1 MATLSRQGFP
11 RIEVRA
17 HLTPDQHARMM
28 AELNHCGC
36 NVKGFVTVAIM
47 REIARRKKERV
58 EQANI
63 DVLAGQLELEEANDA
78 SHD

>member
-1 MATLSRQGFP
+1 MLVRNGQGMP

-17 HLTPDQHARMM
+17 HLTPEQHARMM

-47 REIARRKKERV
+47 REVARRKKERV
-58 EQANI
+58 EQANLDI
-63 DVLAGQLELEEANDA
+63 VAGQLELEAGDNA
-78 SHD
+78 

>member
-1 MATLSRQGFP
+1 MNSQGMA

-17 HLTPDQHARMM
+17 HLTPEQHARMM

-58 EQANI
+58 EQTHLDI
-63 DVLAGQLELEEANDA
+63 IAGQLELEEANNA
-78 SHD
+78 